1 MQTFRDYC
9 DERFTFSEAMTVDM
23 MIGAISAYLQQHDL
37 EILRFASLNAN
48 AAGIEARTHVKAW
61 DMEQHPQQEPRY
73 PYVRLEYHGESGI
86 VRAEEIVLDDS
97 AFKTH
102 HKYFAFTNLAY
113 ACNEASRKLHMAVFT
128 ASQKKEKTDVT
139 I

>member
-1 MQTFRDYC
+1 MQTFSEYC
-9 DERFTFSEAMTVDM
+9 EERFLFSDAMTMDM

-37 EILRFASLNAN
+37 EILR
-48 AAGIEARTHVKAW
+48 AAGVHSSSEARTHVKAW
-61 DMEQHPQQEPRY
+61 DMEQQAKNGEPRY

-86 VRAEEIVLDDS
+86 VRAEEIVLDGS

-102 HKYFAFTNLAY
+102 HKFFAFTNLAY

-128 ASQKKEKTDVT
+128 ASQNKEKTDVT